1 MIARIARIDR
11 NETAMISPMPAGT
24 RTVAL
29 VSPLGG
35 TGQTTVAANLAC
47 ILAQREVPGLVL
59 DLCAQNAL
67 GLHLGQ
73 TRPVKHGWVQLVDT
87 GRWWGDAALQNSA
100 RVRWLPFGV
109 SDVALRARLHD
120 CLRNQDDWLQQ
131 QLAALSLE
139 QDSLILLDV
148 PTWPCALAQQA
159 LRCADLVLVVLET
172 SWRAQHIH
180 AEVQSLLQQARASAV
195 YSVLFTR
202 FDPRRVTQQTALH
215 ALQTQWHGHVL
226 PHVVHEDES
235 VPGAMVHADCVA
247 RHTPHA
253 QAAHDLQGVA
263 NWLHD
268 HLRTTSGAPGRKS
281 V

>member
-1 MIARIARIDR
+1 M
-11 NETAMISPMPAGT
+11 TPPTPAGI
-24 RTVAL
+24 RTIAL

-35 TGQTTVAANLAC
+35 TGQTTVVANLAC
-47 ILAQREVPGLVL
+47 ILAQREVPGLAL

-67 GLHLGQ
+67 GLHLG
-73 TRPVKHGWVQLVDT
+73 RAKSVKHGWVQLVDADQ
-87 GRWWGDAALQNSA
+87 WWGDAALENSA
-100 RVRWLPFGV
+100 RVRWLPFGTA
-109 SDVALRARLHD
+109 DVALLERLHGR
-120 CLRNQDDWLQQ
+120 LRNQDDWLQQ

-139 QDSLILLDV
+139 KNGLILLDV
-148 PTWPCALAQQA
+148 PTWPSPLAQQA

-172 SWRAQHIH
+172 SWRAQQIH
-180 AEVQSLLQQARASAV
+180 AEVQSLLQQARASALHG
-195 YSVLFTR
+195 VLLTR
-202 FDPRRVTQQTALH
+202 FDPRRGTQQTALH

-263 NWLHD
+263 SWLHD
-268 HLRTTSGAPGRKS
+268 HLRITSSAPAVPGKKS

>member
-1 MIARIARIDR
+1 M
-11 NETAMISPMPAGT
+11 TPPMTPPMTHPMPAGI

-35 TGQTTVAANLAC
+35 TGQTTVVANLAC
-47 ILAQREVPGLVL
+47 ILAQRGAPCLAL

-67 GLHLGQ
+67 GLHLGR
-73 TRPVKHGWVQLVDT
+73 TKPVKQGWAQLVDT
-87 GRWWGDAALQNSA
+87 GQWWGDTALENSA
-100 RVRWLPFGV
+100 RVRWLPFGMA
-109 SDVALRARLHD
+109 DVALLERLHGR
-120 CLRNQDDWLQQ
+120 LRNQDDWLQQ

-139 QDSLILLDV
+139 QNSLLLLDV
-148 PTWPCALAQQA
+148 PTWPSPLAQQA
-159 LRCADLVLVVLET
+159 LRCADLVLVVLEA
-172 SWRAQHIH
+172 SWRAQQIH

-195 YSVLFTR
+195 HGVLLTR

-235 VPGAMVHADCVA
+235 VPSAMAATDCVA
-247 RHTPHA
+247 HHMPQA

-263 NWLHD
+263 SWLQEHM
-268 HLRTTSGAPGRKS
+268 HTAPGTPRKKG